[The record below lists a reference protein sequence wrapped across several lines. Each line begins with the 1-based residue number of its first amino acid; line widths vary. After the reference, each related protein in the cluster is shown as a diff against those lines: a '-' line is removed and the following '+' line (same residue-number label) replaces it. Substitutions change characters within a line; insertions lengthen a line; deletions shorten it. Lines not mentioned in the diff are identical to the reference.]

1 VNLVETFR
9 NIFAIPDLRK
19 RIIFTFLLLAVYRLG
34 SHIPTPGVDPVAL
47 SEFFKAM
54 SGGVFGFLDLFSG
67 GALRRLSVFAL
78 GIMPYISAS
87 IILQLLTVV
96 WPYLEKLSKEG
107 EMGRRKINQYTRYGT
122 IVLSIIQS
130 LGVAF
135 WLKGQTAPGGA
146 PLVPPHVQD
155 SLWGLGFP
163 IMTVLT
169 LTTGTSFIMWLGEQI
184 SERGI
189 GNGISLIIFAGIVVG
204 LPSAVLTTIDDIR
217 TGNRSIFAM
226 LFLVVFMVAVVAFV
240 VFMERAQRRIPVQ
253 YAKRVVGRKVYGGAN
268 TYLPLRVN
276 TAGVIPVIFASSI
289 LVIPQTLA
297 QMVKAPW
304 MTAIGSQIAMGQP
317 LYYLLQV
324 AGIIFFGYF
333 YTSIVFNP
341 VDTADNMRK
350 YGGFI
355 PGIRPGPRTKDYIN
369 DVLTR
374 ITLAGALYLIVISL
388 IPEFM
393 LTGIHLNH
401 LPWWLGGNFFERL
414 PNWMTNGLGV
424 TFYFGGTSLLIVVGV
439 AMDTVNQI
447 ESQLVMRHYEG
458 FTPRSGRI
466 KGRRAW

>member
-1 VNLVETFR
+1 LNLIETAR

-19 RIIFTFLLLAVYRLG
+19 RLMYTFALLAVYRLG

-122 IVLSIIQS
+122 IALSIIQS

-135 WLKGQTAPGGA
+135 WLKAQTAPGGA
-146 PLVPPHVQD
+146 PLVPTHVQD
-155 SLWGLGFP
+155 TLWGIGFP
-163 IMTVLT
+163 TMTVLT
-169 LTTGTSFIMWLGEQI
+169 LTTGTAFIMWLGEQI

-189 GNGISLIIFAGIVVG
+189 GNGISLIIFAGIVVNLPQATFG
-204 LPSAVLTTIDDIR
+204 LIEDIR
-217 TGNRSIFAM
+217 NGTHNLFAM
-226 LFLVVFMVAVVAFV
+226 VFLVLFMIAVVAFV

-253 YAKRVVGRKVYGGAN
+253 YAKRVVGRKVYGGSN

-289 LVIPQTLA
+289 LVVPQTIASMIKTPWA
-297 QMVKAPW
+297 Q
-304 MTAIGSQIAMGQP
+304 AIGNQMSVGEP

-324 AGIIFFGYF
+324 IGIIFFGYF

-355 PGIRPGPRTKDYIN
+355 PGIRPGKKTSDYI
-369 DVLTR
+369 DRVLTR
-374 ITLAGALYLIVISL
+374 ITFVGSVYLAAVCILPEFLIAGVHVSQLPFGAGAWLDRA
-388 IPEFM
+388 
-393 LTGIHLNH
+393 
-401 LPWWLGGNFFERL
+401 LPIW
-414 PNWMTNGLGV
+414 V
-424 TFYFGGTSLLIVVGV
+424 TEGMGFNFYFGGTSLLIVVGV
-439 AMDTVNQI
+439 AMDTIQQI
-447 ESQLVMRHYEG
+447 ESQLVMRHYDG
-458 FTPRSGRI
+458 FMKRGRI
-466 KGRRAW
+466 RGRRG

>member
-1 VNLVETFR
+1 MNFLETLR
-9 NIFAIPDLRK
+9 NIWAIEDLRK
-19 RIIFTFLLLAVYRLG
+19 RVLFTFALLAVYRLG

-47 SEFFKAM
+47 AEFFKTA
-54 SGGVFGFLDLFSG
+54 GGALGFLDLFSG
-67 GALRRLSVFAL
+67 GALRRLSIFAL

-122 IVLSIIQS
+122 IVLSIVQS

-135 WLKGQTAPGGA
+135 WLKNQPAPGGA
-146 PLVPPHVQD
+146 PLVPQAVQD
-155 SLWGLGFP
+155 WFFGIGFP

-169 LTTGTSFIMWLGEQI
+169 LTTGTAFVMWLGEQI

-189 GNGISLIIFAGIVVG
+189 GNGISLIIFAGIVVN
-204 LPSAVLTTIDDIR
+204 LPHAVFGIAEDVLNGQR
-217 TGNRSIFAM
+217 NLFAM
-226 LFLVVFMVAVVAFV
+226 LALIVFMAAVVAFV

-253 YAKRVVGRKVYGGAN
+253 YAKRVVGRKVYGGSN

-297 QMVKAPW
+297 SMIKTPW
-304 MTAIGSQIAMGQP
+304 AQAIGSQMRVGEP

-324 AGIIFFGYF
+324 VGIVFFCYF

-355 PGIRPGPRTKDYIN
+355 PGIRPGKKTSDYI
-369 DVLTR
+369 DRVLTR
-374 ITLAGALYLIVISL
+374 ITFVGSLYLAAVCIL
-388 IPEFM
+388 PEF
-393 LTGIHLNH
+393 LIAGVHVAQ
-401 LPWWLGGNFFERL
+401 LPFGVGAALDRAL
-414 PNWMTNGLGV
+414 PLWFTEGMGFN
-424 TFYFGGTSLLIVVGV
+424 FYFGGTSLLIVVGV
-439 AMDTVNQI
+439 AMDTIQQI
-447 ESQLVMRHYEG
+447 ESQLVMRHYDG
-458 FTPRSGRI
+458 FMKRGRI
-466 KGRRAW
+466 RGRR

>member
-1 VNLVETFR
+1 VNFVETFR

-19 RIIFTFLLLAVYRLG
+19 RIIFTFMLLAVYRLG

-47 SEFFKAM
+47 SEFFKAVD
-54 SGGVFGFLDLFSG
+54 SGIFGFLDLFSG
-67 GALRRLSVFAL
+67 GALSRLSVFAL

-122 IVLSIIQS
+122 IVLAIIQS

-135 WLKGQTAPGGA
+135 WLRAQASPGGA
-146 PLVPPHVQD
+146 PLVPAHVQD

-169 LTTGTSFIMWLGEQI
+169 LTTGTAFIMWLGEQI

-204 LPSAVLTTIDDIR
+204 LPGAVVGTVGDIR
-217 TGNRSIFAM
+217 TGERSIFAM
-226 LFLVVFMVAVVAFV
+226 LFLVVFMIAVVAFV

-297 QMVKAPW
+297 NMVQAPW
-304 MTAIGSQIAMGQP
+304 LTAIGNQISMGQP
-317 LYYLLQV
+317 LYYLLLVV
-324 AGIIFFGYF
+324 AIIFFGYF

-355 PGIRPGPRTKDYIN
+355 PGIRPGKKTSDYI
-369 DVLTR
+369 DRVLTR
-374 ITLAGALYLIVISL
+374 ITFVGSVYLAAVCVL
-388 IPEFM
+388 PEF
-393 LTGIHLNH
+393 LITGFRVAQIPWIGAPLDRFLPIWVTEGMGLN
-401 LPWWLGGNFFERL
+401 
-414 PNWMTNGLGV
+414 
-424 TFYFGGTSLLIVVGV
+424 FYFGGTSLLIVVGV
-439 AMDTVNQI
+439 AMDTINQI
-447 ESQLVMRHYEG
+447 ESQLVMRHYDG
-458 FTPRSGRI
+458 FMKRGRI
-466 KGRRAW
+466 RGRRG